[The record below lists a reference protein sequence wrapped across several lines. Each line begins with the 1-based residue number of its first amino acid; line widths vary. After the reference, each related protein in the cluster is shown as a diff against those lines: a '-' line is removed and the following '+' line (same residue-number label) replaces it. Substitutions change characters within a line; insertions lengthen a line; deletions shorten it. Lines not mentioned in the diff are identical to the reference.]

1 MFCAALISTW
11 TCLFQVADFC
21 FALTG
26 SDCVFAPSSSS
37 TAFISLTAILKTDHV
52 IQHDRHF
59 IANVQPGREL
69 AVPTNRATSCYIISA
84 DGPSARS
91 RSLPLGTR
99 FEPFVFLSALLY
111 LMVYRMVPFFIM
123 RKSLFGAV
131 MLWATDFLP
140 FLKKVSGVQTL
151 VTIRLLSRKISIG
164 PSYINLRSTHV
175 CRKNTSIVYS
185 WMRGVGGGLNV
196 GQRNNTRVVKVLENN
211 LPLKDDL
218 RTTTDFKQ
226 LHFEQQQPENNDNS
240 K

>member
-1 MFCAALISTW
+1 MDVFVPSGRLLFCTDWKWLCFRSFFFFYSFYFLNSDFKNRPCNTARQTFHRKCAARKGAGS
-11 TCLFQVADFC
+11 ADK
-21 FALTG
+21 
-26 SDCVFAPSSSS
+26 P
-37 TAFISLTAILKTDHV
+37 
-52 IQHDRHF
+52 
-59 IANVQPGREL
+59 
-69 AVPTNRATSCYIISA
+69 ATSCYIISA

-185 WMRGVGGGLNV
+185 WMRGVGRGG
-196 GQRNNTRVVKVLENN
+196 GGGGKCWSKKQYTCCQSTRK
-211 LPLKDDL
+211 
-218 RTTTDFKQ
+218 
-226 LHFEQQQPENNDNS
+226 
-240 K
+240 